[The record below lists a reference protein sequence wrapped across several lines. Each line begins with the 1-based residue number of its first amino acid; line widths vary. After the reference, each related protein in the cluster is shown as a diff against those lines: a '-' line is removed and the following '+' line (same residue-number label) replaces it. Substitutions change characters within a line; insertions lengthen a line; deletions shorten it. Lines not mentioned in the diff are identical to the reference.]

1 MLLFAD
7 VVKTLPQLE
16 QLVYLVLNL
25 AHNLLA
31 DFARLTRLIVVVL
44 GAEDERGEL
53 LLELV
58 VVFKLFPLLGLGKVY
73 DFFFELLRSSIL
85 HVLDLHEARKGR
97 TSLRPPALLLL
108 PLLFLRRTAILRRR
122 RSRGSP

>member
-7 VVKTLPQLE
+7 VVKTLSQLE

-25 AHNLLA
+25 AHDLLA
-31 DFARLTRLIVVVL
+31 DFARLARLIVVVL

-58 VVFKLFPLLGLGKVY
+58 VVFKLFPLLGLGEVH
-73 DFFFELLRSSIL
+73 DFLFELLRSSIL
-85 HVLDLHEARKGR
+85 HILDLHETREGR
-97 TSLRPPALLLL
+97 TSLRPPAILVLS
-108 PLLFLRRTAILRRR
+108 LLFLRRTVILRRR

>member
-7 VVKTLPQLE
+7 VVKTLSQLE

-25 AHNLLA
+25 AHDLLA

-44 GAEDERGEL
+44 GAEDERREL

-58 VVFKLFPLLGLGKVY
+58 VVFKLFPLLGLGQIH
-73 DFFFELLRSSIL
+73 DFLFELLRSSIL
-85 HVLDLHEARKGR
+85 HIFDLHETREGR
-97 TSLRPPALLLL
+97 TSLRLPALLVLS
-108 PLLFLRRTAILRRR
+108 LLFLRRKAILRRR

>member
-97 TSLRPPALLLL
+97 TSLCPPALLLL
-108 PLLFLRRTAILRRR
+108 PLLFLRRSATW
-122 RSRGSP
+122 

>member
-7 VVKTLPQLE
+7 VVKTLSQLE

-25 AHNLLA
+25 AHDLLA
-31 DFARLTRLIVVVL
+31 DFARLARLIVVVL

-58 VVFKLFPLLGLGKVY
+58 VVFKLFPLLGLGQIH
-73 DFFFELLRSSIL
+73 DFLFELLRSSIL
-85 HVLDLHEARKGR
+85 HILDLHETREGR
-97 TSLRPPALLLL
+97 TSLSPPALLVLS
-108 PLLFLRRTAILRRR
+108 LLFLSRTAILRRR